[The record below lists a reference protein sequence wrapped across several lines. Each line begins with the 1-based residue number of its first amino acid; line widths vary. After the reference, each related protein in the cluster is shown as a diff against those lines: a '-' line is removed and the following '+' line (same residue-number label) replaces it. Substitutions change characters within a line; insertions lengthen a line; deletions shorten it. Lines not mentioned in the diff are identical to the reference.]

1 MSRGTLGL
9 VLSGGGARGAFHIG
23 VHECL
28 LGDPRF
34 HRGPAIL
41 SGTSSGAINAALI
54 AAGKNP
60 EEMMAFWCGLAEDPP
75 VAASEAFVRGALAA
89 LARLAGQES
98 LDWVTS
104 TRPVQ
109 AALRGVRRNLP
120 PSATSIFSL
129 GIEYL
134 LIERFDLVSGFLES
148 LPAAAVVDARRLR
161 ERLIDVFGGTKV
173 PAGRHRLAVS
183 AVDVRSG
190 EVVRFVNARTSRTTP
205 PEYRVVDAITV
216 DMLLASA
223 SIPVLFPPV
232 EVHGRLFWDG
242 GLLVNT
248 PLAPV
253 VALGADRVIPVLVNE
268 PAADGPITH
277 LGEAIERTLETLL
290 ENAFNVDRKL
300 LLERNRTR
308 GRGYRRVTLMK
319 PLRPATAAAFS
330 AGSYL
335 HFERDALGAIR
346 AAGRRAAC
354 DWLELADLEDRLDGD
369 TGNGARVLP

>member
-1 MSRGTLGL
+1 VSRNALGL

-23 VHECL
+23 VHEVL

-34 HRGPAIL
+34 HRGPAVL

-54 AAGKNP
+54 AAGKTP
-60 EEMMAFWCGLAEDPP
+60 DEMMQFWCGLAEDPP
-75 VAASEAFVRGALAA
+75 VAASAPFVRGALGA
-89 LARLAGQES
+89 LARQAGDEA

-104 TRPVQ
+104 ARPLR

-120 PSATSIFSL
+120 PSPTSLFSL
-129 GIEYL
+129 GLEYL
-134 LIERFDLVSGFLES
+134 LIERFDLVSGFLEGVGA
-148 LPAAAVVDARRLR
+148 PAVVDAHRLR
-161 ERLIDVFGGTKV
+161 ERLVEAFGGPRVATH
-173 PAGRHRLAVS
+173 HRLAVS
-183 AVDVRSG
+183 AVDVRTG
-190 EVVRFVNARTSRTTP
+190 EVIRFVNAGTQRTRP
-205 PEYRVVDAITV
+205 PEYQVVDAITV
-216 DMLLASA
+216 DMLMASA

-232 EVHGRLFWDG
+232 QVGKRLLWDG

-253 VALGADRVIPVLVNE
+253 VALGADRIIPVLVNE
-268 PAADGPITH
+268 PAGEGPIRH
-277 LGEAIERTLETLL
+277 LGEAIERALETLL
-290 ENAFNVDRKL
+290 ENAWNVDRKL

-308 GRGYRRVTLMK
+308 NRGYRKVTLFK
-319 PLRPATAAAFS
+319 PLRPITAAAFT

-354 DWLELADLEDRLDGD
+354 DWLELDDPADRIDAE
-369 TGNGARVLP
+369 TGNGVRVLP